1 MEFGVMPS
9 SGNVLND
16 GVQSS
21 LETISPDQIEL
32 FDNSPPNSNKYIR
45 LLPLNRLFSQ
55 IGWYY
60 T

>member
-1 MEFGVMPS
+1 MPS